1 MSFNLTV
8 SPDFTPDH
16 IAGWFIFNT
25 WLQKAIGE
33 GIHLELYNSFE
44 AQRKDIDADK
54 IDMIYANP
62 YDASMLVREKGF
74 LPVATPAGERDE
86 AGIAVSAGSAYETI
100 EDLKEGLRI
109 ATTDDPD
116 VHVMGMIMIE
126 PADLNKGNVE
136 ISYAPSYVIVAKH
149 VIQGKADAG
158 FFLKEAYDDLSGV
171 IRKQLRELISSQI
184 YVIRHMLL
192 VGPRLQHKLDAIK
205 QALHNMQQDPKGPG
219 VLQALGFEGW
229 EDVSQEDTEFMIDL
243 METLVD

>member
-62 YDASMLVREKGF
+62 YDASILVREKGF
-74 LPVATPAGERDE
+74 LPVATPTGERDE
-86 AGIAVSAGSAYETI
+86 AVIAVNAASDCKTV

-116 VHVMGMIMIE
+116 VHMMGMIMIE
-126 PADLNKGNVE
+126 PADLNKTNVE
-136 ISYAPSYVIVAKH
+136 IFYAPSYVIVAKH

-184 YVIRHMLL
+184 YVIRHVLL
-192 VGPRLQHKLDAIK
+192 VGPRLQHKLGAIK
-205 QALHNMQQDPKGPG
+205 QVLHGMRQDPKGPG

>member
-33 GIHLELYNSFE
+33 GIHLELYNSFDD
-44 AQRKDIDADK
+44 QRRDIVADK

-62 YDASMLVREKGF
+62 YDAAMLVREKGF
-74 LPVATPAGERDE
+74 LPVATPKNVRDE
-86 AGIAVSAGSAYETI
+86 AVIAVSANSAYETI
-100 EDLKEGLRI
+100 EDLREGLRI

-126 PADLNKGNVE
+126 PADLNKDNVH
-136 ISYAPSYVIVAKH
+136 IAFAPSYVIVAKQ
-149 VIQGKADAG
+149 VIQGKADVG
-158 FFLKEAYDDLSGV
+158 FFLKEAYDDLSGM

-184 YVIRHMLL
+184 YVIRHVLL
-192 VGPRLQHKLDAIK
+192 VGPRMQHKLTVIRNAV
-205 QALHNMQQDPKGPG
+205 LNMSQDPKGPG
-219 VLQALGFEGW
+219 VLQALGFAGW

-243 METLVD
+243 METLV

>member
-33 GIHLELYNSFE
+33 GIHLELYNSFDD
-44 AQRKDIDADK
+44 QRRDIVADK

-62 YDASMLVREKGF
+62 YDAAMLVREKGF
-74 LPVATPAGERDE
+74 LPVATPKNVRDE
-86 AGIAVSAGSAYETI
+86 AVIAVSASSAYETI
-100 EDLKEGLRI
+100 EDLREGLRI

-126 PADLNKGNVE
+126 PADLNKDNVQ
-136 ISYAPSYVIVAKH
+136 IAFAPSYVIVAKQ
-149 VIQGKADAG
+149 VIQGKADVG
-158 FFLKEAYDDLSGV
+158 FFLKEAYDDLSGM

-184 YVIRHMLL
+184 YVIRHVLL
-192 VGPRLQHKLDAIK
+192 VGPRMQHKLAAIK
-205 QALHNMQQDPKGPG
+205 HSVLNMSQDPKGPG
-219 VLQALGFEGW
+219 VLQALGFAGW

-243 METLVD
+243 METLV